1 MHRIRDRSRRAA
13 ACALLVAVFGS
24 LASVASAAAPAGPR
38 LTVPR
43 SELRAALKCHGALE
57 DATTTPLMLVTG
69 TGTTGDQLYALA
81 KPSLD
86 AYGHP
91 VCYVNLPDSTTAD
104 LQVSVE
110 YLVNGLR
117 REFELAGRKVAV
129 VGISQG
135 GLLAR
140 FALTYWPDLRR
151 KVVDVVSAAG
161 TQHGTTVGRDECS
174 SATPCVPAGW
184 QQLRGSHLLRAI
196 DGGQD
201 ETPGRVSYTTV
212 RSLTDESVQPQTG
225 ARPASAL
232 VGASNIV
239 IQNVCAGRTTTHVG
253 TATDSVTFAAL
264 VDAVRH
270 HGRGRKGAAKVARL
284 PSDVCGHPYA
294 PGLDEATIDAFLAAS
309 GGVIDAQ
316 IGSAP
321 TVASEPEVRALFR
334 RLR

>member
-24 LASVASAAAPAGPR
+24 LASVASAAPAGPR

-43 SELRAALKCHGALE
+43 SELRAALKCHGAIE

-69 TGTTGDQLYALA
+69 TGTTGDQLYALG
-81 KPSLD
+81 KPGLD

-91 VCYVNLPDSTTAD
+91 VCYVNFPDSTTAD
-104 LQVSVE
+104 IQVSVE
-110 YLVNGLR
+110 YLVDGLR
-117 REFELAGRKVAV
+117 REFERAGRKIAV
-129 VGISQG
+129 VGLSQG

-161 TQHGTTVGRDECS
+161 TQHGTTVHRGDCS
-174 SATPCVPAGW
+174 SATPCVPAAW

-196 DGGQD
+196 DGMQD

-212 RSLTDESVQPQTG
+212 RSLTDETVQPQTG

-239 IQNVCAGRTTTHVG
+239 IQDVCPGRTTTHVG

-270 HGRGRKGAAKVARL
+270 RGRGRKGAAKVARL

-309 GGVIDAQ
+309 GGVIDTQVA
-316 IGSAP
+316 SAP
-321 TVASEPEVRALFR
+321 KLASEPEVRAVFR
-334 RLR
+334 RGR

>member
-1 MHRIRDRSRRAA
+1 MHRTRDRSRRAA
-13 ACALLVAVFGS
+13 VCALLVAVFGS

-110 YLVNGLR
+110 YLVYGLR

-161 TQHGTTVGRDECS
+161 TQHGTTVGRGDCS

-184 QQLRGSHLLRAI
+184 QQLRGS
-196 DGGQD
+196 
-201 ETPGRVSYTTV
+201 
-212 RSLTDESVQPQTG
+212 
-225 ARPASAL
+225 RPAQ
-232 VGASNIV
+232 GDRRR
-239 IQNVCAGRTTTHVG
+239 AGR
-253 TATDSVTFAAL
+253 
-264 VDAVRH
+264 DA
-270 HGRGRKGAAKVARL
+270 GQ
-284 PSDVCGHPYA
+284 
-294 PGLDEATIDAFLAAS
+294 GLLHDRPIAH
-309 GGVIDAQ
+309 
-316 IGSAP
+316 
-321 TVASEPEVRALFR
+321 
-334 RLR
+334 